1 MDLKDKYNL
10 QVSVVDNLTDSSAMN
25 DALSNLAEAN
35 QIVIGGGSA
44 LVPPANSLAANYP
57 DTTFVMSGKVQDGIP
72 NLHAYNMLQGV
83 PAYVAGVVAAK
94 VSKAGKIGFIGG
106 ATIPSTSQSDIDF
119 EAGAKSVNPNIGY
132 SHVTVGSFSDAA
144 KGQQAAMAQI
154 ADGVDVIYAFLDAGL
169 PGVIKAI
176 DESGKDVKL
185 FNPTTDRCDES
196 PHIIGYDMQNL
207 KAMVADIFRDYTSNK
222 LPAGTTSIAIE
233 DKDVQWWTMCP
244 NAKEW
249 QATADGVAD
258 QINAGKIKM
267 PEGGM

>member
-1 MDLKDKYNL
+1 
-10 QVSVVDNLTDSSAMN
+10 
-25 DALSNLAEAN
+25 
-35 QIVIGGGSA
+35 
-44 LVPPANSLAANYP
+44 
-57 DTTFVMSGKVQDGIP
+57 
-72 NLHAYNMLQGV
+72 
-83 PAYVAGVVAAK
+83 
-94 VSKAGKIGFIGG
+94 
-106 ATIPSTSQSDIDF
+106 
-119 EAGAKSVNPNIGY
+119 
-132 SHVTVGSFSDAA
+132 
-144 KGQQAAMAQI
+144 MAQI